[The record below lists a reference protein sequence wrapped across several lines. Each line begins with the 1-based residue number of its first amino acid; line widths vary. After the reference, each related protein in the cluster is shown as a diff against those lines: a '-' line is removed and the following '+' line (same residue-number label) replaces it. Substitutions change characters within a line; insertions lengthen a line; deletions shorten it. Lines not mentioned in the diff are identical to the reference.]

1 MERSSWI
8 MIGSVVIGAVLVVM
22 GGMQMG
28 KDASSKTSGPLA
40 AASGAQDAA
49 AQSSLE
55 SAVEAAKTYAISG
68 SYDGLTPGR
77 GTSIEPSIRWAGDTP
92 AKANVIS
99 IDLAAGD
106 QLVMSTKS
114 DSGKPFCIA
123 DNAGVVA
130 YGKMDGAGAT
140 AATSCAGGW

>member
-8 MIGSVVIGAVLVVM
+8 MIASVVIGAVLVVM
-22 GGMQMG
+22 GGMQMSR
-28 KDASSKTSGPLA
+28 DASSKTSGPLA
-40 AASGAQDAA
+40 AAGGAQDAA
-49 AQSSLE
+49 SQSALE

-77 GTSIEPSIRWAGDTP
+77 GKSIEPSIRWAGDTP

-114 DSGKPFCIA
+114 ASGKPFCIA
-123 DNAGVVA
+123 DNAGVAV
-130 YGKMDGAGAT
+130 YGKVDGAGAT
-140 AATSCAGGW
+140 AATSCTGGW